1 MIISDKF
8 FRYNAKSKG
17 FGSHDEGD
25 VAFISNGFYNNGV
38 VGFVTPLKGERVFNK
53 KSICVSSFCEATV
66 QEPPFLPRGNG
77 GSGLIVLTP
86 KNPLSQDE
94 FYFYSTQINKHSW
107 RFSFGRMVTVH
118 RISTLCISEKKENI
132 KLKVSIENL
141 LPKITQKQ
149 KAQIEQIKE
158 FPITNLCTIER
169 KYAPYLNKI
178 DISKSRTPYVTTTEN
193 NNGIAIWCNESPLF
207 KKRQITVSLD
217 GLCGTTFY
225 QFDDFISG
233 EKTAVLDLKNKNN
246 PYLIFYIATMI
257 RKLSWRYHYG
267 RKLSMG
273 RLLNFQ
279 IPIPVDKSGNIDNN
293 VIKKIVCNCYGS
305 YIFEK
310 NATDI

>member
-1 MIISDKF
+1 M
-8 FRYNAKSKG
+8 R
-17 FGSHDEGD
+17 
-25 VAFISNGFYNNGV
+25 
-38 VGFVTPLKGERVFNK
+38 
-53 KSICVSSFCEATV
+53 
-66 QEPPFLPRGNG
+66 
-77 GSGLIVLTP
+77 
-86 KNPLSQDE
+86 QDE
-94 FYFYSTQINKHSW
+94 FYFYATQVNKQHW
-107 RFSFGRMVTVH
+107 RFSFGRMVTAH
-118 RISTLCISEKKENI
+118 RISTLCIIEKNENI
-132 KLKVSIENL
+132 TLKVSIDNL
-141 LPKITQKQ
+141 LPKKAQKQ
-149 KAQIEQIKE
+149 KAQIKHIKE
-158 FPITNLCTIER
+158 FPITKLCKIER

-178 DISKSRTPYVTTTEN
+178 DISKPKTPYVTTTEH
-193 NNGIAIWCNESPLF
+193 NNGIAIWCNENPLF
-207 KKRQITVSLD
+207 KKGQITVSLD

-225 QFDDFISG
+225 QLNDFISG
-233 EKTAVLDLKNKNN
+233 EKTAVLRLKNKNN